1 MELFYDIYLVW
12 VIYIV
17 AGISGLSVAVSF
29 LCPWSMLP
37 DVIDEFA
44 LLKNQRKE
52 AIFYSFYVF
61 FTKLATG
68 LAIAF
73 SQIVLE

>member
-1 MELFYDIYLVW
+1 M
-12 VIYIV
+12 YIIAAV
-17 AGISGLSVAVSF
+17 CGLSVAVSF

-37 DVIDEFA
+37 DVIDEFM
-44 LLKNQRKE
+44 LKTGQRKE
-52 AIFYSFYVF
+52 PIFYSFYVF

-68 LAIAF
+68 LAIAV